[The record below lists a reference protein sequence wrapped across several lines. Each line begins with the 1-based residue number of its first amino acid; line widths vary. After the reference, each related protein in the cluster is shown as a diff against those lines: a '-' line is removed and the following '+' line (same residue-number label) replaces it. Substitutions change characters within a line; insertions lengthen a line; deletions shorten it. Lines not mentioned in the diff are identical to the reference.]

1 MADQSRRAKSDQG
14 TTLVELVVSMTIFSV
29 VIAIVMG
36 ALITLMT
43 VSNGAFTR
51 ADAQSEIR
59 TGLADISKQMRS
71 GNVLFSPKD
80 EPLAVHSCI
89 KAADGTDRGSCMR
102 IFTQTNGIPR
112 CVEWQVLETSPGGN
126 GKAILRTRNWDPL
139 WSTSND
145 VTPWRTVARGLTLD
159 VANPPFE
166 LKWEGVDQV
175 YNRRLLD
182 VGLMSY
188 DADRKVNVTIDSS
201 SSGRNTS
208 YGYDTGRCE
217 PVPSESWTP

>member
-1 MADQSRRAKSDQG
+1 
-14 TTLVELVVSMTIFSV
+14 MTIFTI
-29 VIAIVMG
+29 VITIVMG
-36 ALITLMT
+36 ALITLIT
-43 VSNGAFTR
+43 VSNGAFNR

-59 TGLADISKQMRS
+59 VGLADISKQMRS

-80 EPLAVHSCI
+80 EPTAVLSCI

-102 IFTQTNGIPR
+102 IFTQTNGVSR
-112 CVEWQVLETSPGGN
+112 CVQWQVLEVSPGGN

-159 VANPPFE
+159 ATNPPFE
-166 LKWEGVDQV
+166 LQGAATPYD
-175 YNRRLLD
+175 RRLLD
-182 VGLMSY
+182 VGLKSY
-188 DADRKVNVTIDSS
+188 DADRDINVSIASS
-201 SSGRNTS
+201 ISGRNTS

-217 PVPSESWTP
+217 PVPSEGWTP